1 MVRQPYL
8 KQSKLRQN
16 VITVLAFLPNLLI
29 CYFFYYTSS
38 KRALDVAARVVI
50 LKIYKGAVQPFLM
63 FFLPGYLY
71 YKACNY
77 IQDE

>member
-1 MVRQPYL
+1 M
-8 KQSKLRQN
+8 
-16 VITVLAFLPNLLI
+16 IAVLAYLPNLLI
-29 CYFFYYTSS
+29 CYFFYYTSN
-38 KRALDVAARVVI
+38 KNAIDIAKRVVI

-71 YKACNY
+71 YKACIY